1 MTITYLKKASPKAV
15 SEDEETT
22 ALVSGM
28 LKEIEAG
35 GEDIVA
41 RYSQQLDGWSPESFV
56 VSAQQIERA
65 GSQLSARTR
74 EDIEF
79 ALSQVRSFALAQR
92 GTLHDLELE
101 LSPGLVAGHRHI
113 PVGVAGCY
121 VPGGRYSHAAS
132 AAMSIGTAKAAGVP
146 FVVACSPPR
155 GEGGIHPATL
165 YAMAHAGADVILALG
180 GVQAIAAMAF
190 GLYTGKPADVLAG
203 PGNRFVAEAK
213 RLLFGRVGIDVFAG
227 PTEALIIAD
236 DTADPWL
243 VAVDLASQAEH
254 GPDSP
259 TVLVTTS
266 RRVAEAVIELMP
278 TAIDPLPTA
287 AAAATAWRECGEVI
301 LCDSRE
307 EAAQVSD
314 DIASEHVEVHAADLD
329 WWPHPPQLRHALPR
343 RRDIGLLRR
352 QVRRTKPHPAHQGS
366 GRVHGR
372 PVGGQVHQDADLR
385 EHDPRSKPGHRPGR
399 CPDLT
404 RRRDGGSCQSRRRQV
419 AEVLPQRAVR
429 SHSGRLTRPRAS
441 STLDVGAVTLRRRS

>member
-1 MTITYLKKASPKAV
+1 MTSTYLKKASPKAV

-35 GEDIVA
+35 GEDVVA
-41 RYSQQLDGWSPESFV
+41 RYSQQLDGWAPESFV
-56 VSAQQIERA
+56 VSAEQIDRA

-79 ALSQVRSFALAQR
+79 ALSQVRSFAVAQR
-92 GTLHDLELE
+92 NTLHDLEVE
-101 LSPGLVAGHRHI
+101 LSPGLIAGHRHI

-155 GEGGIHPATL
+155 GDDGIHPATL

-180 GVQAIAAMAF
+180 GVQAIASMAF

-227 PTEALIIAD
+227 PTEALVIAD
-236 DTADPWL
+236 DLADPWL

-254 GPDSP
+254 GADSP

-266 RRVAEAVIELMP
+266 RRIAESVLEMMP

-287 AAAATAWRECGEVI
+287 AVAATAWRDCGEVI
-301 LCDSRE
+301 LCDTRE

-314 DIASEHVEVHAADLD
+314 EIASEHVEVHAADLD
-329 WWPHPPQLRHALPR
+329 WWHDTLRNYGTLFLGEETSVSYGDKSAGPNHILPTKEAAKYTGGLWVGKFIKTLTFENMTR
-343 RRDIGLLRR
+343 EASRDIG
-352 QVRRTKPHPAHQGS
+352 QVVARIS
-366 GRVHGR
+366 RVEGMEGHAR
-372 PVGGQVHQDADLR
+372 AADVRLEKYFPEER
-385 EHDPRSKPGHRPGR
+385 FV
-399 CPDLT
+399 LT
-404 RRRDGGSCQSRRRQV
+404 PEG
-419 AEVLPQRAVR
+419 
-429 SHSGRLTRPRAS
+429 
-441 STLDVGAVTLRRRS
+441 